1 MFSPLEQ
8 KLRDKGYYAIAT
20 VVRARN
26 ASKTNKSTARQ
37 NALINKAYT
46 LLYAISDEGLNAT
59 LDLNIDLSGL
69 EQVFRD
75 KIRYSNRREH
85 PSTILFVARQY
96 AHYNPDG
103 TPDYLMERVKN
114 IRDHNTGTWHDKAS
128 KTYDYCTKRN
138 AVAPHKAH

>member
-8 KLRDKGYYAIAT
+8 RLRNKGYYAIAT

-37 NALINKAYT
+37 NALISEACG
-46 LLYAISDEGLNAT
+46 LLYAISDSGLNAT

-85 PSTILFVARQY
+85 PSTLLFVARQY

-103 TPDYLMERVKN
+103 TPDYLMKRIEN
-114 IRDHNTGTWHDKAS
+114 IRNHNVGAWRDYAS
-128 KTYDYCTKRN
+128 KTYDYCAKRN
-138 AVAPHKAH
+138 AVKAR